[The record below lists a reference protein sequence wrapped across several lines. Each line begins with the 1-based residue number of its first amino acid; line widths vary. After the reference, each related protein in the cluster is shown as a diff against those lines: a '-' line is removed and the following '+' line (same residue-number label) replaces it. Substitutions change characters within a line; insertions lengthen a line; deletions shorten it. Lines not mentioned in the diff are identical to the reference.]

1 MAERYDDDRHSKYV
15 GLRLLLLAVVI
26 MAAEALAVQ
35 TNVRRMTKFAS
46 VSYTHLTLPTKA

>member
-35 TNVRRMTKFAS
+35 TNVRRMTKFAFREYYS
-46 VSYTHLTLPTKA
+46 LGTG